1 METKTILQRL
11 FEAQKQ
17 IGKVVK
23 NAKNPHFKNTYAD
36 INAIVQAVEPI
47 LHENGLLLM
56 QPIEDGMVKT
66 KIVCPESSA
75 TIESAMPL
83 TMSANPQAMGSQ
95 ITYYRRYTL
104 QSLLALQ
111 VEDDDGNNASTPP
124 KETPQSPQPEPQAK
138 PAPKDFDA
146 LYDAAKKDPTLVAK
160 AFSQYTLTNVQT
172 RLLNEIIAK

>member
-104 QSLLALQ
+104 QSLLSLQ
-111 VEDDDGNNASTPP
+111 VEDDDGQQAAT
-124 KETPQSPQPEPQAK
+124 AK
-138 PAPKDFDA
+138 PTFT
-146 LYDAAKKDPTLVAK
+146 AANFEAAHAK
-160 AFSQYTLTNVQT
+160 GSTIKQIKQAATVTAEVEQAY
-172 RLLNEIIAK
+172 NEFINLKNK

>member
-104 QSLLALQ
+104 QSLLSLQ
-111 VEDDDGNNASTPP
+111 VEDDDGQQAAT
-124 KETPQSPQPEPQAK
+124 AK
-138 PAPKDFDA
+138 PAFT
-146 LYDAAKKDPTLVAK
+146 AANFEAAHAK
-160 AFSQYTLTNVQT
+160 GSTIEQIKQAATVTPEVEQAY
-172 RLLNEIIAK
+172 NEFINLKNK

>member
-104 QSLLALQ
+104 QSLLSLQ
-111 VEDDDGNNASTPP
+111 VEDDDGQQAATTKPLPTIDNKRFEAMV
-124 KETPQSPQPEPQAK
+124 ETIQAGKYTVKQAMESFSLSFEQKVALNQLEPA
-138 PAPKDFDA
+138 
-146 LYDAAKKDPTLVAK
+146 
-160 AFSQYTLTNVQT
+160 
-172 RLLNEIIAK
+172 